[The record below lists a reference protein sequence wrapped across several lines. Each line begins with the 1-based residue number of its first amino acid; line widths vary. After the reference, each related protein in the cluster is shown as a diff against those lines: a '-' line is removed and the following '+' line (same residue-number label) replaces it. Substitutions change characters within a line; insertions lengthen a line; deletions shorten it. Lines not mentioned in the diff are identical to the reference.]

1 MTEST
6 VPNEAFAA
14 ATEATERATQQMREF
29 SGLALDTYER
39 TIASVV
45 EFEQK
50 AAEAAPV
57 EWIKT
62 VLDTHATFVKDVT
75 DAYVKAVRVALD

>member
-62 VLDTHATFVKDVT
+62 ALDTHATFVKDVT
-75 DAYVKAVRVALD
+75 DAYVKAVRVALA

>member
-14 ATEATERATQQMREF
+14 ATETIERATQQLREF
-29 SGLALDTYER
+29 SSLALDTYGQ
-39 TIASVV
+39 TIASMV

-57 EWIKT
+57 EWIRT
-62 VLDTHATFVKDVT
+62 VLDAHATFVKDVT
-75 DAYVKAVRVALD
+75 DAYVKAARVTLD